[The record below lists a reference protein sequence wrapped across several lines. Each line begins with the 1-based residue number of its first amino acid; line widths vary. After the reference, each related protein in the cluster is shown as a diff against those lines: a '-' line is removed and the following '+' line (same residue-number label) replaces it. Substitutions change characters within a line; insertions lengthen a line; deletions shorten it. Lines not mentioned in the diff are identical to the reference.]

1 MRTTVLYKPTRV
13 LNWTETWIDSSVK
26 DAQNLPGGFNI
37 YHDDRN
43 LNGGGVLL
51 AVKDT
56 LLTSAVPELQT
67 NCEIVWCKLEI
78 VGHKTVYLST
88 YYNPKTSNEGSF
100 DEYKTSIERA
110 SSTKNSLIISAGDF
124 NLSGWDWYTKSLKCQ
139 TLCVRIHNKFMD
151 IVDVNP
157 QRAKQKPRNM
167 PLYKKANW
175 KNIKE
180 DLKSIRNTVNTM
192 KEMNQPINSIW
203 DHFQTSLEESID
215 FQSNRPQNESQI
227 GPKK

>member
-26 DAQNLPGGFNI
+26 DAQNFPRGFNI
-37 YHDDRN
+37 YHNDRN

-88 YYNPKTSNEGSF
+88 YYNPKTSNEESF

-110 SSTKNSLIISAGDF
+110 SSIKNTLIISVGDF
-124 NLSGWDWYTKSLKCQ
+124 NLPGWDWYTKSLKSNSQ
-139 TLCVRIHNKFMD
+139 CVRIHNKFMD
-151 IVDVNP
+151 TADVWP
-157 QRAKQKPRNM
+157 YTTSHP
-167 PLYKKANW
+167 ANTGT
-175 KNIKE
+175 KHTRF
-180 DLKSIRNTVNTM
+180 DLNKLSI
-192 KEMNQPINSIW
+192 
-203 DHFQTSLEESID
+203 
-215 FQSNRPQNESQI
+215 
-227 GPKK
+227 